1 MRLLAILAAVAA
13 AAAAPAAATQG
24 RVSYAFGWTGGNII
38 PATVRI
44 ASDGTVTVKGPPKP
58 ERNHLTTVQLA
69 NVWKVIQARRFFS
82 LRSVNCNSALPDF
95 AVEFITVRTA
105 TRTKTVR
112 VHGDCSA
119 RFKAIY
125 ETLKLA
131 VGLR

>member
-1 MRLLAILAAVAA
+1 MRLLATLAAAAVAA
-13 AAAAPAAATQG
+13 APSGAAQG
-24 RVSYAFGWTGGNII
+24 RVSYVFGWSGGNII

-44 ASDGTVTVKGPPKP
+44 LSNGTVTVTGPPNP
-58 ERNHLTTVQLA
+58 ARSHLTTRQLA
-69 NVWKVIQARRFFS
+69 NVWRVIQARRFFS
-82 LRSVNCNSALPDF
+82 LRSVNCSRALPDF
-95 AVEFITVRTA
+95 ATEFITVSTA

-125 ETLKLA
+125 KTLKSA